1 MKLQTRITV
10 PVIIIVVL
18 IIAGLT
24 GVSYFFAN
32 QLLDGNIH
40 DLTVSK
46 TEEVSLLVAAKTEE
60 VQSVKND
67 LNKGFIEKARAVSFV
82 IQQNPAILTNMAQLS
97 QLAKELDVEE
107 IHITDKDGVLLW
119 GTVEGFFGFDF
130 KTTDQTKPFMQII
143 EDPAFELAQDP
154 SERGTDKV
162 LFQYI
167 GVARKD
173 EPGIVQVGVRPE
185 RLAEALKKA
194 DVTAI
199 SQAVVFGKSGYV
211 FIVDKASG
219 GILSHKD
226 TGVVGKSI
234 SDIGLGQSFAG
245 ATEGSFKSVVD
256 GKERFFSYITSGT
269 YIICSTIETVEFTG
283 GLRNLLMNMSL
294 ISLAAIAILV
304 IVVFLLLRT
313 YVIREIGL
321 MIDVLHK
328 IGKGNLSQLLT
339 IKSSF
344 EMRELSNGINDMNNN
359 LQKVIRENLHT
370 TDSLKAASTHLSE
383 SAHESSKSAK
393 LLSSTISQLAEGA
406 NEQAE
411 NATKGAELAKTAMD
425 KLGSISANIE
435 KTVDSTNQ
443 TRQSVQDGIRVIQE
457 QGEKMDHNVVISRT
471 VNEAVNLLANKTIE
485 IDEIVTVI
493 TDIAT
498 QTNLLALNAAIEA
511 ARAGDVG
518 RGFAVVADEVRKL
531 AENSTVS
538 AHKIAAILSEVRMDI
553 KSVQEQSQISINVVA
568 EQQMATQHAKA
579 AFDRIQS
586 NTDIAAIQVNNI
598 FKATSEIIRDIG
610 HIVEEV
616 ESSAAISEETAAS
629 TTEMTH
635 FTEEQVASMQDLT
648 KLSESLNGLVHDLSQ
663 IMAQFKL

>member
-24 GVSYFFAN
+24 GVSYFFAK
-32 QLLDGNIH
+32 QLLDANIH

-46 TEEVSLLVAAKTEE
+46 TEEVSLLVDAKSQE
-60 VQSVKND
+60 VQAVKND

-82 IQQNPAILTNMAQLS
+82 IQQNPAILTNMALLS
-97 QLAKELDVEE
+97 QLAKDLDVEE
-107 IHITDKDGVLLW
+107 IHVTDKDGVLQW

-130 KTTDQTKPFMQII
+130 KTTEQTKPFMQII

-185 RLAEALKKA
+185 RLAEAMKKA
-194 DVTAI
+194 DVTTI

-226 TGVVGKSI
+226 TAIVGKTI
-234 SDIGLGQSFAG
+234 SDIGLGQSFSA
-245 ATEGSFKSVVD
+245 AAEGSFKSVVD
-256 GKERFFSYITSGT
+256 GKERFYSYITSGT
-269 YIICSTIETVEFTG
+269 YIICSTIETAEFTG

-294 ISLAAIAILV
+294 ISLVAIAILV
-304 IVVFLLLRT
+304 IVVILLLRT
-313 YVIREIGL
+313 YVIRETSLI
-321 MIDVLHK
+321 IDVLHK
-328 IGKGNLSQLLT
+328 IGKGDLSQVLT

-344 EMRELSNGINDMNNN
+344 EMAELSTGINDMNNN

-370 TDSLKAASTHLSE
+370 TDSLKAASDHLSE
-383 SAHESSKSAK
+383 SAHESSKNAK
-393 LLSSTISQLAEGA
+393 LLSSTIIQLAEGA

-443 TRQSVQDGIRVIQE
+443 TKQSVQDGIKVIQE
-457 QGEKMDHNVVISRT
+457 QGEKMEHNVVISRT
-471 VNEAVNLLANKTIE
+471 VNEAVNLLANKTNE

-538 AHKIAAILSEVRMDI
+538 AQKIATILSEVRMDI
-553 KSVQEQSQISINVVA
+553 KSVQEQSQISINVVE
-568 EQQMATQHAKA
+568 EQQKSTQHAKA

-586 NTDIAAIQVNNI
+586 NTDIAALQVNSI

-635 FTEEQVASMQDLT
+635 FTEDQVASMQDLA
-648 KLSESLNGLVHDLSQ
+648 KLSESLNGLVQDLSQ
-663 IMAQFKL
+663 IMGQFKL